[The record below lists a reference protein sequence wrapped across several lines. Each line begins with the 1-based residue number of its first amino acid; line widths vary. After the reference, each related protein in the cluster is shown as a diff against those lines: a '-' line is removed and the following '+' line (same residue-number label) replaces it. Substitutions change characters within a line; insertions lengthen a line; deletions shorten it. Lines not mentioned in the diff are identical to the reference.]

1 MPVATTGWKAA
12 VLCSRSSAFRTTPP
26 ARSWP
31 LTSNS
36 KPKIPSAIS
45 APACLDRGPW
55 HSAQPLPRSSLH
67 LPAQRCPLDPRR
79 TTRRK
84 TISHP
89 TGTRSRRTRHRA
101 DPRLLAPGQRP
112 HRARLAHL
120 SGPSGQRTSPRPG
133 RHFGGGQRRTGEL
146 LRRLQPPLRSSRRPC
161 RLGFSPPAAPLRPLP
176 LPRPALSAPGQ
187 CRSHRRSGH
196 TLHRAAAPARSP
208 RLRRRNRRPFPS
220 ARRHP
225 PHLSRRPFADGFAPA
240 PARTRPTPP
249 CGHPLGAETKTQ
261 DAPHLQ
267 PLRPPCSGSRYLI
280 DRGDRISLQLIRQ
293 FLVATT
299 RLGVER
305 RASPP
310 DGRARRPSLHLL
322 CVEFW
327 LDICPNFGVCAG
339 VSAPSLP
346 QSAGQ
351 G

>member
-196 TLHRAAAPARSP
+196 TLHRAAAPARPP
-208 RLRRRNRRPFPS
+208 RPRRRNRRPFPS

-280 DRGDRISLQLIRQ
+280 DRGDRISLQLIRH

-299 RLGVER
+299 AHVGTGALACAVAAVFAATVIGRSLNENPTPKGVGALE
-305 RASPP
+305 
-310 DGRARRPSLHLL
+310 ARSA
-322 CVEFW
+322 
-327 LDICPNFGVCAG
+327 CPAARG
-339 VSAPSLP
+339 ST
-346 QSAGQ
+346 
-351 G
+351 